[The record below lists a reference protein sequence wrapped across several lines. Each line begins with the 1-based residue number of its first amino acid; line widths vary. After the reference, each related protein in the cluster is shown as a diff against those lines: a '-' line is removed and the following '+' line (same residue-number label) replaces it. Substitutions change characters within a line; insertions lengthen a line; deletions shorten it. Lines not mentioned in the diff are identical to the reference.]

1 MEQADIFWRVYMS
14 LISDCIK
21 RELLRINRLLDTFQ
35 YLHLVTITK
44 EDLIKFRGTGYI
56 QKIHYGQEGHNR
68 VAELVSRNES
78 LLVARLGSVELS
90 CLCFYL
96 ENRSSKKKG
105 YSGKI
110 KSTMS
115 NPAGFFPV
123 DDASLDAFAELYL
136 EHLPQVDLMGVWFNP
151 YEDVIC
157 NNYCGNAELVDLDCL
172 EPFRFSD
179 PWSSSLAGRK
189 VLVVHPF
196 VESIKNQYEGKR
208 QLLFSSPDVLPDF
221 ELKTLKSVQSIAGSH
236 VDFATWF
243 DAYRH
248 MCDEI
253 AKVDFDICI
262 IGAGA
267 YGLPL
272 ASFAKQLGKQAIHLG
287 GVTQI
292 LFGIIGRR
300 WERDYADSTAKLFN
314 EHWVR
319 PLPSETP
326 ANKSKIEK
334 GCYW

>member
-1 MEQADIFWRVYMS
+1 MS
-14 LISDCIK
+14 FLNDCIK
-21 RELLRINRLLDTFQ
+21 RELLRIDRLLDTLQ
-35 YLHLVTITK
+35 NLRLVTITK
-44 EDLIKFRGTGYI
+44 EDLVKFRGGGYR
-56 QKIHYGQEGHNR
+56 QEIHFGQDGHDQ
-68 VAELVSRNES
+68 VVKLISRNEP
-78 LLVARLGSVELS
+78 LLIARLGSVELS
-90 CLCFYL
+90 SLRFYL
-96 ENRSSKKKG
+96 EKRNGNRG
-105 YSGKI
+105 YTRKI
-110 KSTMS
+110 KTTMS

-123 DDASLDAFAELYL
+123 EDASLDAFAQLYL
-136 EHLPQVDLMGVWFNP
+136 EHLPQVDLMGVWFNQ

-157 NNYCGNAELVDLDCL
+157 NTYCPNAELVDLDCL
-172 EPFRFSD
+172 EPFRFSN
-179 PWSSSLAGRK
+179 PWSSRLAGRK

-196 VESIKNQYEGKR
+196 VESIRKQYAEKR
-208 QLLFSSPDVLPDF
+208 KLLFPVPDVLPDF
-221 ELKTLKSVQSIAGSH
+221 ELKTFKTVQSIAGTK
-236 VDFATWF
+236 VKFATWF

-253 AKVDFDICI
+253 AKSDFDICI

-326 ANKSKIEK
+326 SNKSKIEK